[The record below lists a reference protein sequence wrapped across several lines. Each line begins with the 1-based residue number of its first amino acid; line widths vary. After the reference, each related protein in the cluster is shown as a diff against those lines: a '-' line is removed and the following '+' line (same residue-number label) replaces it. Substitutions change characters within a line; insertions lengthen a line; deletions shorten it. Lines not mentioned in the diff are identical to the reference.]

1 MIVAIANQKGG
12 VAKTTSTIC
21 LGGLLLENSSC
32 LVIDLDPQANLTI
45 GLGVEVQE
53 GQLTTYD
60 VITEQADVLEAVITT
75 KSGLS
80 LLPSDI
86 SLAKGETELLRQ
98 SPACCSKHRRIQK
111 R

>member
-1 MIVAIANQKGG
+1 MIVALANQKGG

-21 LGGLLLENSSC
+21 LGGLLLESSSC

-60 VITEQADVLEAVITT
+60 VMTEQADVLEAVIPT
-75 KSGLS
+75 KTDKEVIHPSQFVNCPLLLLEARFLLLS
-80 LLPSDI
+80 P
-86 SLAKGETELLRQ
+86 
-98 SPACCSKHRRIQK
+98 
-111 R
+111 